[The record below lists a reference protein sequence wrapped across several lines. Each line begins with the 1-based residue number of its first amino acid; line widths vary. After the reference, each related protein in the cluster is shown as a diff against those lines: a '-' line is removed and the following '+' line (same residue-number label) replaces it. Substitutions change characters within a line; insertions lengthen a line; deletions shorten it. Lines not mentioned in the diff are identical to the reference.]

1 MLLENFKI
9 LLKDDS
15 TIGLIF
21 DCCEASSTPR
31 QLGFLKGKGERD
43 SCFLSLPLFP
53 VGELVEPLT
62 FTQPHLTFLG
72 WQTTR
77 VHFYSFL
84 PVRCSVSL

>member
-1 MLLENFKI
+1 MLLENFQI

-31 QLGFLKGKGERD
+31 QLGSLKGKGERN
-43 SCFLSLPLFP
+43 SCFLSLPLF
-53 VGELVEPLT
+53 PLT